1 MQNLKTCDAEIIY
14 MNSGP
19 GPILCGS
26 LEAEDEVSYD
36 PIWMMESQ
44 AYTEGT
50 AKWNTAGFPHSSS
63 LPGCCLDLDPS

>member
-1 MQNLKTCDAEIIY
+1 
-14 MNSGP
+14 
-19 GPILCGS
+19 
-26 LEAEDEVSYD
+26 
-36 PIWMMESQ
+36 MMESQ